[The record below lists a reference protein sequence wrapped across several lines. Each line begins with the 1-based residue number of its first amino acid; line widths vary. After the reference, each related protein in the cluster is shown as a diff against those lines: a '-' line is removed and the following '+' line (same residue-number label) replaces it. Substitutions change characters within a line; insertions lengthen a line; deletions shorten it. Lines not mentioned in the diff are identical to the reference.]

1 MSKRK
6 LWTKL
11 VQPSVNDKSNFHS
24 LASSVERGSTVIF
37 PDVSSLRNRDWRDE
51 AQYTYGLLGTPTV
64 RRLERKLAMLE
75 DAQHCILLPS
85 GLAAIGLTMLSLLK
99 TGDRVLL
106 PTNSYEPASDLGR
119 YFQSNFNIE
128 LAHYNPLQL
137 DSVVITKN
145 TRVLWVETPG
155 SVSMEVADLP
165 ALCKLA
171 HQHGVLVVVD
181 STWAAGISLPVFD
194 LGADISIQA
203 LTKYQSGGSD
213 VMMGSIVMR
222 DKALHEQ
229 LLLTHMRFG
238 FGVSPEDC
246 NIILRSLPHYK
257 LRYQAQDTSAR
268 QIASW
273 LKKHSAIATVLH
285 PALEGSPGHTI
296 WRRDFSGA
304 ASLFSVIFQPHIPQ
318 VKIDGCIN
326 KLQLFRIGYSWG
338 GSCSLAMPFEM
349 SRIRKDWPY
358 QGQLLRL
365 YVGLEDTD
373 DLIDDLN
380 QALSILEHFQS

>member
-6 LWTKL
+6 LWTRL
-11 VQPSVNDKSNFHS
+11 VQPSANDKSNFHS

-37 PDVSSLRNRDWRDE
+37 PDVGSLRNRDWRDE

-75 DAQHCILLPS
+75 DARYCILLPS

-99 TGDRVLL
+99 AGDRVLL
-106 PTNSYEPASDLGR
+106 PTNSYEPASDLGG

-145 TRVLWVETPG
+145 TRILWVETPG

-165 ALCKLA
+165 ALSKLA
-171 HQHGVLVVVD
+171 HQHDVLVVAD

-229 LLLTHMRFG
+229 LLLTHMSFG

-257 LRYQAQDTSAR
+257 LRYQAQDASAR
-268 QIASW
+268 KIASW
-273 LKKHSAIATVLH
+273 LKEHSAIATVLH
-285 PALEGSPGHTI
+285 PALEGSPGHDI

-318 VKIDGCIN
+318 VKIDECIN
-326 KLQLFRIGYSWG
+326 KLQLFKIGYSWG
-338 GSCSLAMPFEM
+338 GSCSLVMPFEM
-349 SRIRKDWPY
+349 NKSRKNWPY
-358 QGQLLRL
+358 QGQLIRL
-365 YVGLEDTD
+365 YVGLEDTADLMD
-373 DLIDDLN
+373 DLS
-380 QALSILEHFQS
+380 QALSTLEK

>member
-6 LWTKL
+6 LWTRL
-11 VQPSVNDKSNFHS
+11 VQPDINDKSNFRS

-37 PDVSSLRNRDWRDE
+37 QDVDSLRKRDWRDE
-51 AQYTYGLLGTPTV
+51 TQYTYGLLGTPTV

-85 GLAAIGLTMLSLLK
+85 GLAAIGLAMLSLLK
-99 TGDRVLL
+99 SGDRILL
-106 PTNSYEPASDLGR
+106 PGNAYEPASDLGR
-119 YFQSNFNIE
+119 YFQGNFNIE
-128 LAHYNPLQL
+128 LAYYDPLQL

-171 HQHGVLVVVD
+171 HQHDVLVVVD

-257 LRYQAQDTSAR
+257 LRYQAQDASAR
-268 QIASW
+268 RIATW

-285 PALEGSPGHTI
+285 PALEGSPGHDI

-304 ASLFSVIFQPHIPQ
+304 ASLFSVIFQPHISQ
-318 VKIDGCIN
+318 AKIDGCIN

-349 SRIRKDWPY
+349 NKIRKNWPY

-380 QALSILEHFQS
+380 QALSILKE